1 MSPFITY
8 LITFNLEK
16 EIIVLQKSLEKV
28 VNFGSKNLYEPW
40 NGMAFIYRESS
51 MKYCKCG
58 IFMFFTKSCAYK
70 YAQVF
75 SLCMHVLVST
85 YTQINIWH
93 FVICTAI
100 GFDVF
105 TILVNTDMA
114 SEASL

>member
-1 MSPFITY
+1 
-8 LITFNLEK
+8 
-16 EIIVLQKSLEKV
+16 
-28 VNFGSKNLYEPW
+28 
-40 NGMAFIYRESS
+40 
-51 MKYCKCG
+51 
-58 IFMFFTKSCAYK
+58 MFFAKSCAYK

-105 TILVNTDMA
+105 TILVKTDGEWSKFVTHIYMDVLQKY
-114 SEASL
+114 EEEIMQMEKMRGVDVKFVNPEV